1 MEMTVTEEPFYPIV
15 QTISKQVAK
24 TLGAQVAETVERCLV
39 DMLARTVTYLSDG
52 TAFVITGDIPAMWLR
67 DSTAQLAP
75 FLHVAHR
82 DTGLA
87 DLIAA
92 VSRRQLDY
100 VLLDPYANAFNASDN
115 GAGHKDVFPH
125 SPWVWERKYEIDSL
139 AYTIQ
144 LAYDLWATTG
154 RTDHLQSFVDVAK
167 VVIQTW
173 RTEQDHEQESTYRF
187 ARLDCPASDTLTRE
201 GLGSIVGHT
210 GMTWAGF
217 RPSDD
222 ACVYGYNIPGNAFAA
237 VALRYIAELAVKVFG
252 DNALAEDA
260 DLLRKDI
267 EQGIERFGLLTVE
280 GGDRVYAY
288 EIDGLGNSL
297 FADDANVPSLLSL
310 PMLGW
315 CAASD
320 PIYQATRSRILSQAN
335 PYFYAGTAA
344 SGVGSPHTP
353 PNHVW
358 PIALAVQG
366 LTSDDTVEKRDLLA
380 LLLATDGGT
389 GLMHESF
396 HVDDPAKFTR
406 PWFSWANAMFCEL
419 ALDMA
424 GLRSYRRS
432 PVRA

>member
-1 MEMTVTEEPFYPIV
+1 MTGESIHSIV
-15 QTISKQVAK
+15 RNISNQVAR
-24 TLGAQVAETVERCLV
+24 TLGAQVAETVERCLI
-39 DMLARTVTYLSDG
+39 DMLTRTVTHLPDG

-75 FLHVAHR
+75 FLHMAHEHS
-82 DTGLA
+82 DLA

-115 GAGHKDVFPH
+115 AAGHHDVFPQ
-125 SPWVWERKYEIDSL
+125 SSWVWERKYEIDSL

-144 LAYDLWATTG
+144 LAYDLWATTQ
-154 RTDHLQSFVDVAK
+154 RTDHLQRFVDVAK
-167 VVIQTW
+167 VVIRTW
-173 RTEQDHEQESTYRF
+173 RIEQHHERSSTYRF

-201 GLGSIVGHT
+201 GLGSITGHT

-237 VALRYIAELAVKVFG
+237 VVLRYIAELAAKVF
-252 DNALAEDA
+252 DDHALAQAA
-260 DLLRKDI
+260 DLLREDI
-267 EQGIERFGLLTVE
+267 EQGIEHFGLVDV
-280 GGDRVYAY
+280 GGPVPIYAY
-288 EIDGLGNSL
+288 EVDGLGNSL
-297 FADDANVPSLLSL
+297 VADDANVPSLLSL

-315 CAASD
+315 CTAAD
-320 PIYQATRSRILSQAN
+320 PIYQATRSHILSKAN

-344 SGVGSPHTP
+344 SGIGSPHTP
-353 PNHVW
+353 PDHVW

-366 LTSDDTVEKRDLLA
+366 LTSNDSAEKRDLLA
-380 LLLATDGGT
+380 LLLVTDGGT

-396 HVDDPAKFTR
+396 HVEDPATFTR

-419 ALDMA
+419 ALDVA
-424 GLRSYRRS
+424 GLRNYRR
-432 PVRA
+432 PTVRF

>member
-1 MEMTVTEEPFYPIV
+1 MTGESFYPIV
-15 QTISKQVAK
+15 QKISSKVAEK
-24 TLGAQVAETVERCLV
+24 LGAQVAETVERCLM
-39 DMLARTVTYLSDG
+39 DMLTRTVTYLPDG

-75 FLHVAHR
+75 FLHLAHQ
-82 DTGLA
+82 DAGLA
-87 DLIAA
+87 DLIAV

-100 VLLDPYANAFNASDN
+100 VLLDPYANAFNASGN
-115 GAGHKDVFPH
+115 GAGHKDVFPQ
-125 SPWVWERKYEIDSL
+125 SAWVWERKYEIDSL

-144 LAYDLWATTG
+144 LAYDLWATTR

-167 VVIQTW
+167 VVIRTW
-173 RTEQDHEQESTYRF
+173 RTEQDHERNSAYRF
-187 ARLDCPASDTLTRE
+187 DRLDCPPSDTLTRE
-201 GLGSIVGHT
+201 GLGSITGPT

-237 VALRYIAELAVKVFG
+237 VALKYIAELAVEVFG
-252 DNALAEDA
+252 DHALAQDA
-260 DLLRKDI
+260 DRLREDI
-267 EQGIERFGLLTVE
+267 EQGIERFGLIE
-280 GGDRVYAY
+280 GDGGDRVYAY
-288 EIDGLGNSL
+288 EVDGLGNSF

-315 CAASD
+315 CTAAD
-320 PIYQATRSRILSQAN
+320 PIYQATRSRILSKAN

-344 SGVGSPHTP
+344 SGIGSPHTP
-353 PNHVW
+353 PDHVW

-366 LTSDDTVEKRDLLA
+366 LTSDDPTEKRDLLA

-419 ALDMA
+419 ALDIA
-424 GLRSYRRS
+424 GLRSYRR
-432 PVRA
+432 PAVRS

>member
-1 MEMTVTEEPFYPIV
+1 MAVTGESIHSIV
-15 QTISKQVAK
+15 QDISEQVAEK
-24 TLGAQVAETVERCLV
+24 LGRQVGETVERCLT
-39 DMLARTVTYLSDG
+39 DMLTRTVTHLPDG

-75 FLHVAHR
+75 FLHLAHQHS
-82 DTGLA
+82 DLA

-100 VLLDPYANAFNASDN
+100 VLHDPYANAFNVSNNA
-115 GAGHKDVFPH
+115 AGHRDVFPQ

-144 LAYDLWATTG
+144 LAYDLWTTTS

-167 VVIQTW
+167 IVIHTW
-173 RTEQDHEQESTYRF
+173 RTEQDHERNSTYRF
-187 ARLDCPASDTLTRE
+187 ARLDCPQSDTLTRD
-201 GLGSIVGHT
+201 GLGPVTGHT

-237 VALRYIAELAVKVFG
+237 IALRYVAELAVEVFG
-252 DNALAEDA
+252 DHALAQDA
-260 DLLRKDI
+260 DLLRQDI
-267 EQGIERFGLLTVE
+267 EQGIENFGLMKFDGRE
-280 GGDRVYAY
+280 SVYAY
-288 EIDGLGNSL
+288 EVDGLGNSFL
-297 FADDANVPSLLSL
+297 ADDANVPSLLSL

-315 CAASD
+315 CAATD
-320 PIYQATRSRILSQAN
+320 PIYKATRSRILSEAN
-335 PYFYAGTAA
+335 PYFYAGAVA
-344 SGVGSPHTP
+344 SGIGSPHTP
-353 PNHVW
+353 PDQIW

-366 LTSDDTVEKRDLLA
+366 LTSDDPGEKRDLLA

-396 HVDDPAKFTR
+396 HVDDPTKFTR

-419 ALDMA
+419 ALDVA
-424 GLRSYRRS
+424 GLRNYQRPTVRS
-432 PVRA
+432 

>member
-1 MEMTVTEEPFYPIV
+1 MSGESLYPIV
-15 QTISKQVAK
+15 QKISKQVAE
-24 TLGAQVAETVERCLV
+24 TLGTRVGETVERCLM
-39 DMLARTVTYLSDG
+39 DMLTRTVTHLPDG

-75 FLHVAHR
+75 FLHLAHQ
-82 DTGLA
+82 DSGLA
-87 DLIAA
+87 NLIAA

-100 VLLDPYANAFNASDN
+100 VLLDPYANAFNVSDN
-115 GAGHKDVFPH
+115 AAGHKDVFPQ

-139 AYTIQ
+139 AYSIQ

-154 RTDHLQSFVDVAK
+154 RTDHLQGFVEVAK

-173 RTEQDHEQESTYRF
+173 RLEQDHERNSTYRF
-187 ARLDCPASDTLTRE
+187 GRVDCPLSDTLTRD
-201 GLGSIVGHT
+201 GLGPVAGHT

-222 ACVYGYNIPGNAFAA
+222 ACVYSYNIPGNAFAA
-237 VALRYIAELAVKVFG
+237 VALGYIAELAVEVFG
-252 DNALAEDA
+252 DNALAGEA
-260 DLLRKDI
+260 DRLRKDI
-267 EQGIERFGLLTVE
+267 ERGIERFGLVDVDGHE
-280 GGDRVYAY
+280 AYAY
-288 EIDGLGNSL
+288 EVDGLGNSL
-297 FADDANVPSLLSL
+297 LADDANVPSLLSL
-310 PMLGW
+310 AMLGW
-315 CAASD
+315 CTAND
-320 PIYQATRSRILSQAN
+320 PIYRATRSLILSKAN

-344 SGVGSPHTP
+344 SGIGSPHTP
-353 PNHVW
+353 PDQVW

-366 LTSDDTVEKRDLLA
+366 LTSDDPAEKRDLLD
-380 LLLATDGGT
+380 LLLATDAGT

-419 ALDMA
+419 ALDIA

-432 PVRA
+432 VRKRIAK

>member
-1 MEMTVTEEPFYPIV
+1 MTGESFYPIV
-15 QTISKQVAK
+15 QKISSQVAEK
-24 TLGAQVAETVERCLV
+24 LGALVAETVERCLM
-39 DMLARTVTYLSDG
+39 DMLTRTVTYLPDG

-75 FLHVAHR
+75 FLHLAHE
-82 DTGLA
+82 DSGLA

-100 VLLDPYANAFNASDN
+100 VLLDPYANAFNASGN
-115 GAGHKDVFPH
+115 GAGHKDVFPQ
-125 SPWVWERKYEIDSL
+125 SAWVWERKYEIDSL

-144 LAYDLWATTG
+144 LAYDLWATTR

-167 VVIQTW
+167 VVIRTW
-173 RTEQDHEQESTYRF
+173 RTEQDHERNSTYRF
-187 ARLDCPASDTLTRE
+187 DRLDCPPSDTLTRE
-201 GLGSIVGHT
+201 GLGSITGPT

-237 VALRYIAELAVKVFG
+237 VALKYIAELAVEVFG
-252 DNALAEDA
+252 DHGLAQDA
-260 DLLRKDI
+260 GRLREDI
-267 EQGIERFGLLTVE
+267 EQGIERFGLIEVD
-280 GGDRVYAY
+280 GQDPVYAY
-288 EIDGLGNSL
+288 EVDGLGNSL

-315 CAASD
+315 CTAAD
-320 PIYQATRSRILSQAN
+320 PIYQATRSRVLSKAN

-344 SGVGSPHTP
+344 SGIGSPHTP
-353 PNHVW
+353 PDHVW

-366 LTSDDTVEKRDLLA
+366 LTSDDPTEKRDLLA

-396 HVDDPAKFTR
+396 HVDDPTKFTR

-419 ALDMA
+419 ALDVA
-424 GLRSYRRS
+424 GLRSYRR
-432 PVRA
+432 PAVRD

>member
-1 MEMTVTEEPFYPIV
+1 MGESLYPIV
-15 QTISKQVAK
+15 QKISSQVAQ
-24 TLGAQVAETVERCLV
+24 TLGAQVAETVERCLI
-39 DMLARTVTYLSDG
+39 DMLTRTVTHLPDG

-75 FLHVAHR
+75 FLHIAHQ
-82 DTGLA
+82 DSGLA

-115 GAGHKDVFPH
+115 AAGHQDVFPQ

-167 VVIQTW
+167 VVIRTW
-173 RTEQDHEQESTYRF
+173 RTEQNHERNSTYRF
-187 ARLDCPASDTLTRE
+187 TRLACPPSDTLRRE
-201 GLGSIVGHT
+201 GLGPIVGQT

-222 ACVYGYNIPGNAFAA
+222 ACAYGYNIPGNAFAA
-237 VALRYIAELAVKVFG
+237 MALQYIAELAVKVFG
-252 DNALAEDA
+252 DLDVAQDA
-260 DLLRKDI
+260 DLLREDI
-267 EQGIERFGLLTVE
+267 EQGIERFGLVDVD
-280 GGDRVYAY
+280 GRGPVYAY
-288 EIDGLGNSL
+288 EVDGLGNSL
-297 FADDANVPSLLSL
+297 LADDANVPSLLSL

-315 CAASD
+315 CTAAD
-320 PIYQATRSRILSQAN
+320 PIYLATRSRILSKAN
-335 PYFYAGTAA
+335 PYFFAGTAA

-353 PNHVW
+353 PDHIW

-366 LTSDDTVEKRDLLA
+366 LTSDDPAEKRDVLG

-419 ALDMA
+419 ALDVA
-424 GLRSYRRS
+424 GLRTYRR
-432 PVRA
+432 PIRNGGVE

>member
-1 MEMTVTEEPFYPIV
+1 MTEEAIHLIV
-15 QTISKQVAK
+15 RNISNQVSQ
-24 TLGAQVAETVERCLV
+24 TLGAQVGDTVERCLV
-39 DMLARTVTYLSDG
+39 DMLTRTVTHLPDG

-75 FLHVAHR
+75 FLHVAHE
-82 DTGLA
+82 DSGLA

-92 VSRRQLDY
+92 VSRRQLAY
-100 VLLDPYANAFNASDN
+100 ILLDPYANAFNESAN

-139 AYTIQ
+139 AYSIQ

-154 RTDHLQSFVDVAK
+154 RTDHLQSFVEAAN
-167 VVIQTW
+167 VVIRTW
-173 RTEQDHEQESTYRF
+173 RTEQDHERNSTYRF
-187 ARLDCPASDTLTRE
+187 QREDCPASDTLTRD
-201 GLGSIVGHT
+201 GLGSITGHT

-237 VALRYIAELAVKVFG
+237 VALRYVAELAAKVF
-252 DNALAEDA
+252 DDRTLAKDA
-260 DLLRKDI
+260 DGLREEI
-267 EQGIERFGLLTVE
+267 EQGIERFGLVDA
-280 GGDRVYAY
+280 GGESPVYAY
-288 EIDGLGNSL
+288 EVDGLGKSL
-297 FADDANVPSLLSL
+297 LADDANVPSLLSL

-315 CAASD
+315 CSPTD
-320 PIYQATRSRILSQAN
+320 PIYQATRALILSTAN
-335 PYFYAGTAA
+335 PYFYSGTAA
-344 SGVGSPHTP
+344 SGIGSPHTP
-353 PNHVW
+353 KDQVW

-366 LTSDDTVEKRDLLA
+366 LTSDDPAEKRELLA

-396 HVDDPAKFTR
+396 HVDDPTKFTR

-419 ALDMA
+419 ALDLA
-424 GLRSYRRS
+424 GLRTYQR
-432 PVRA
+432 PTVRP

>member
-1 MEMTVTEEPFYPIV
+1 MAGESFQSVV
-15 QTISKQVAK
+15 QTIS
-24 TLGAQVAETVERCLV
+24 AQVAETLGARVGDTVERCLI
-39 DMLARTVTYLSDG
+39 DMLTRTVTYLPDG

-75 FLHVAHR
+75 FLHFAHQHSE
-82 DTGLA
+82 LA

-115 GAGHKDVFPH
+115 AAGHKDVFPQ

-154 RTDHLQSFVDVAK
+154 RTDHLENFVEVAK
-167 VVIQTW
+167 LVIKTW
-173 RTEQDHEQESTYRF
+173 RTEQDHEANSAYRF
-187 ARLDCPASDTLTRE
+187 GRVDCPQSDTLTRD
-201 GLGSIVGHT
+201 GLGPVTGPT

-237 VALRYIAELAVKVFG
+237 VALRHIAELAVKVF
-252 DNALAEDA
+252 DDAALAEDA
-260 DLLRKDI
+260 NDLRHEI
-267 EQGIERFGLLTVE
+267 EQGIERFGLVNAE
-280 GGDRVYAY
+280 GKGPVFAY
-288 EIDGLGNSL
+288 EVDGLGNNL
-297 FADDANVPSLLSL
+297 LADDANVPSLLSL

-315 CAASD
+315 CPVDD
-320 PIYQATRSRILSQAN
+320 PVYQSTRSLILSKAN
-335 PYFYAGTAA
+335 PYYYAGSAA
-344 SGVGSPHTP
+344 SGIGSPHTP
-353 PNHVW
+353 PDQVW

-366 LTSDDTVEKRDLLA
+366 LTSNDPAEKRDLLA

-389 GLMHESF
+389 GMMHESF
-396 HVDDPAKFTR
+396 HVDDPTVFTR

-419 ALDMA
+419 ALDVA
-424 GLRSYRRS
+424 GMRTYSRSATRS
-432 PVRA
+432 PLA

>member
-1 MEMTVTEEPFYPIV
+1 MTGESIYSIV
-15 QTISKQVAK
+15 QKISNQVAQ
-24 TLGAQVAETVERCLV
+24 TLGEQVAETVERCLI
-39 DMLARTVTYLSDG
+39 DMLTRTVTYLPDG

-75 FLHVAHR
+75 FLHVAPQ
-82 DTGLA
+82 DSGLA

-92 VSRRQLDY
+92 VSKRQLDY
-100 VLLDPYANAFNASDN
+100 VLLDPYANAFNAGN
-115 GAGHKDVFPH
+115 NAAGHQDVFPQ

-154 RTDHLQSFVDVAK
+154 RTDHLKSFVDVAK
-167 VVIQTW
+167 VIIRTW
-173 RTEQDHEQESTYRF
+173 RTEQDHEPNSTYRF
-187 ARLDCPASDTLTRE
+187 ARLDCPPSDTLTRE
-201 GLGSIVGHT
+201 GLGSMTGHT
-210 GMTWAGF
+210 AMTWAGF

-237 VALRYIAELAVKVFG
+237 VVLRYTAELAVKVFG
-252 DNALAEDA
+252 DHALAQDA
-260 DLLRKDI
+260 DLLRQDI
-267 EQGIERFGLLTVE
+267 EHGIERFGLVDVD
-280 GGDRVYAY
+280 GRGPVYAY
-288 EIDGLGNSL
+288 EVDGLGNSL
-297 FADDANVPSLLSL
+297 LADDANVPSLLSL

-315 CAASD
+315 CTAAD
-320 PIYQATRSRILSQAN
+320 PIYQATRSRILSRAN

-344 SGVGSPHTP
+344 SGIGSPHTP
-353 PNHVW
+353 ADHVW

-366 LTSDDTVEKRDLLA
+366 LTSDDPAEKSDLLA

-396 HVDDPAKFTR
+396 HVDDPATFTR

-419 ALDMA
+419 ALDVA
-424 GLRSYRRS
+424 GLRSYRRPS
-432 PVRA
+432 VRF

>member
-1 MEMTVTEEPFYPIV
+1 MTGETFHPIV
-15 QTISKQVAK
+15 QKIFSQVADK
-24 TLGAQVAETVERCLV
+24 LGAQVAETVERCLL
-39 DMLARTVTYLSDG
+39 DMLTRTVTYLPDG

-75 FLHVAHR
+75 FLHLAHQ
-82 DTGLA
+82 DSGLA

-100 VLLDPYANAFNASDN
+100 VLLDPYANAFNASGN
-115 GAGHKDVFPH
+115 AAGHKDVFPQ
-125 SPWVWERKYEIDSL
+125 STWVWERKYEIDSL

-144 LAYDLWATTG
+144 LAYDLWATTR

-173 RTEQDHEQESTYRF
+173 RTEQDHERNSTYRF
-187 ARLDCPASDTLTRE
+187 GRLDCPPSDTLTRD
-201 GLGSIVGHT
+201 GLGPITGHT

-237 VALRYIAELAVKVFG
+237 VALKYIAELATEVFG
-252 DNALAEDA
+252 DHALAEDA
-260 DLLRKDI
+260 DRLREDI
-267 EQGIERFGLLTVE
+267 EQGIERFGLVDVD
-280 GGDRVYAY
+280 GGDQVYAY
-288 EIDGLGNSL
+288 EVDGLGNSL

-315 CAASD
+315 CTAAD
-320 PIYQATRSRILSQAN
+320 PIYQATRSRILSKAN

-353 PNHVW
+353 PDQVW

-366 LTSDDTVEKRDLLA
+366 LTSDDPAEKRDLLA

-396 HVDDPAKFTR
+396 HVDDPTKFTR

-419 ALDMA
+419 AFDVA

-432 PVRA
+432 AGTGA